1 MRDVRVIRT
10 LGQKIFGVGTVCLIS
25 SDKSCPEMKLEN
37 IKDPIQTKEI
47 IVDLVNK
54 ARLANQVRS
63 SELLDELG
71 GDDDTDGEGLADA
84 LKDSRD
90 LL

>member
-1 MRDVRVIRT
+1 M
-10 LGQKIFGVGTVCLIS
+10 
-25 SDKSCPEMKLEN
+25 
-37 IKDPIQTKEI
+37 
-47 IVDLVNK
+47 DLVNK

-71 GDDDTDGEGLADA
+71 GDDDTDGDGLADA

>member
-1 MRDVRVIRT
+1 
-10 LGQKIFGVGTVCLIS
+10 
-25 SDKSCPEMKLEN
+25 MKLEN

-71 GDDDTDGEGLADA
+71 GDDDTDGDGLADA

>member
-1 MRDVRVIRT
+1 M
-10 LGQKIFGVGTVCLIS
+10 
-25 SDKSCPEMKLEN
+25 
-37 IKDPIQTKEI
+37 
-47 IVDLVNK
+47 DLVNK

-71 GDDDTDGEGLADA
+71 GDEDGDGLADA